1 MTKVSAAFPD
11 ELIDELDEASR
22 RLNRSRDD
30 LIRQAVEHYLEDLE
44 DLQLGLERLQD
55 DADPILPWDEV
66 ARDLLDRD

>member
-55 DADPILPWDEV
+55 DSDPILPWDEV
-66 ARDLLDRD
+66 ACDLLDRD